1 MARGWE
7 SKDVE
12 NQQDQR
18 EERDRLQQQVVKTAE
33 DVAKERLLED
43 IALRRRRVLKDLRDT
58 SNQRYRLQLEET
70 LRFLDEETS
79 RVVGSESPQ
88 PGSSERSRTP
98 Q

>member
-33 DVAKERLLED
+33 ALAKESLLED
-43 IALRRRRVLKDLRDT
+43 IALRRRRVLKDLRET

-79 RVVGSESPQ
+79 RVVG
-88 PGSSERSRTP
+88 
-98 Q
+98 

>member
-18 EERDRLQQQVVKTAE
+18 EERARTQEKIARTAE
-33 DVAKERLLED
+33 DLERERMLED
-43 IALRRRRVLKDLRDT
+43 IALRKRRVLKDLRDT

-70 LRFLDEETS
+70 LRFLEAEAS
-79 RVVGSESPQ
+79 RVSGLESPR
-88 PGSSERSRTP
+88 PESSR

>member
-33 DVAKERLLED
+33 AIAKESLLED
-43 IALRRRRVLKDLRDT
+43 IDLRRRRVLKDLRET

-79 RVVGSESPQ
+79 RVVGSESL
-88 PGSSERSRTP
+88 
-98 Q
+98 

>member
-33 DVAKERLLED
+33 ALAKESLLED
-43 IALRRRRVLKDLRDT
+43 IDLRRRRVLKDLRET

-79 RVVGSESPQ
+79 RVVGSESL
-88 PGSSERSRTP
+88 
-98 Q
+98 

>member
-33 DVAKERLLED
+33 AIAKESLIED
-43 IALRRRRVLKDLRDT
+43 IDLRRRRVLKDLRET

-79 RVVGSESPQ
+79 RVVGS
-88 PGSSERSRTP
+88 GSR
-98 Q
+98 

>member
-18 EERDRLQQQVVKTAE
+18 EERDRIQQQVVKTAE
-33 DVAKERLLED
+33 DIAKECLLED
-43 IALRRRRVLKDLRDT
+43 IALRRRRVLKDLRET

-79 RVVGSESPQ
+79 RVVGS
-88 PGSSERSRTP
+88 GSL
-98 Q
+98 

>member
-33 DVAKERLLED
+33 AIAKESLIED
-43 IALRRRRVLKDLRDT
+43 IDLRRRRVLKDLRET

-79 RVVGSESPQ
+79 RVVGS
-88 PGSSERSRTP
+88 GSL
-98 Q
+98 

>member
-18 EERDRLQQQVVKTAE
+18 EERDRLQQQVVKTEEAI
-33 DVAKERLLED
+33 AKECLLED
-43 IALRRRRVLKDLRDT
+43 IDLRRRRVLKDLRET

-79 RVVGSESPQ
+79 RVGGSES
-88 PGSSERSRTP
+88 R
-98 Q
+98 